1 MCTTFP
7 MRHLMAMHI
16 RNLYSIFAGI
26 LPPLLGLGLIEI
38 YVERDLSITI
48 IAASMMALALLMI
61 LVAALVDVAGAG
73 AIKASR
79 QERRRSR
86 G

>member
-1 MCTTFP
+1 
-7 MRHLMAMHI
+7 MAMHI

-48 IAASMMALALLMI
+48 IATSMMALALLMI

-79 QERRRSR
+79 QGRRRSR